1 MTFKDFMSTH
11 IFTKLV
17 IDENTDC
24 TSARKKSGSILF
36 CIISLL
42 YWNLNS
48 KEKNI
53 YYLHLNVLA

>member
-1 MTFKDFMSTH
+1 MTFEDFMSTH

-24 TSARKKSGSILF
+24 TSV
-36 CIISLL
+36 LL